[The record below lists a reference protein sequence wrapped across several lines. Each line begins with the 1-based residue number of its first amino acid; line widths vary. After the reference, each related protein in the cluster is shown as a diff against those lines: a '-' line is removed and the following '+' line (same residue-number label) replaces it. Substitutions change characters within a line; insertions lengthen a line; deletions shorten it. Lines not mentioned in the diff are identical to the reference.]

1 MAGGCGDIANVLGQL
16 GLNLNESSIQNLVSN
31 WQGMALPAALYLLSS
46 YLPMAK
52 EALMGARTLSQFV
65 ANIGGMNCEAMM
77 NQVARMSLADSR
89 LVTQCIN
96 SKIGTGEGKSEAQIT
111 AAFEQCIRNPGA
123 MSLVKALGGDP
134 DKIGRFVSFL
144 DPQSF
149 ARCAAKNAGI
159 PDLTNASHEELK
171 KASFRDRLANIA
183 VLAMP
188 TIDVS
193 VQDGEF
199 RYSTMKIGGR
209 EISFLEYLTMVQ
221 AYLEND
227 VDELIKN
234 ISASE
239 DEQEMVGHLNEFG
252 NKYNLNLSGV
262 RLLLELVTQ
271 WGKKIDQQM
280 KVGKIF
286 TPQDAICKSRYR
298 KVKERYLKD
307 VLFRKALVALKTGLL
322 SKMSAFEQT
331 AANAAALGG
340 AFGCKGADDKKISEE
355 TVKAITRAKNNAIAQ
370 IDAKLDMLPSD
381 ETACREI
388 GQAIKECLNA
398 GMQGIITLEDDR
410 GEPAFWY
417 IGDNCFVSRSI
428 MHRTGE
434 PRERAEDILAGVDR
448 AFAPPTPGTPIAFDF
463 AFGTREFAL
472 LGLIFLGLA
481 IIYFGVLIVRAVSRE
496 EWAVV
501 GINGAVSLVLIGMMI
516 NLLG

>member
-1 MAGGCGDIANVLGQL
+1 
-16 GLNLNESSIQNLVSN
+16 
-31 WQGMALPAALYLLSS
+31 
-46 YLPMAK
+46 
-52 EALMGARTLSQFV
+52 
-65 ANIGGMNCEAMM
+65 MM

-96 SKIGTGEGKSEAQIT
+96 SKIGTGEGKSEAEVN
-111 AAFEQCIRNPGA
+111 AAFEACIRNPGA

-159 PDLTNASHEELK
+159 PDLTNASVQELRE
-171 KASFRDRLANIA
+171 ASFRDRLANIA

-199 RYSTMKIGGR
+199 RYSTMKIGNR
-209 EISFLEYLTMVQ
+209 EVSFLEYLRIVQ
-221 AYLEND
+221 ADLERD

-239 DEQEMVGHLNEFG
+239 NEQEIVGHLNKFS

-262 RLLLELVTQ
+262 SLLLELVAQ
-271 WGKKIDQQM
+271 WGKRIEQQM
-280 KVGKIF
+280 KVGKF
-286 TPQDAICKSRYR
+286 FSPRDATCKGKYEM
-298 KVKERYLKD
+298 VKERYLKN
-307 VLFRKALVALKTGLL
+307 VMFRKTLVALKTGLL
-322 SKMSAFEQT
+322 SKMNAFEQT

-340 AFGCKGADDKKISEE
+340 AYGCEGADDKKVSEE

-370 IDAKLDMLPSD
+370 IDSLLGTLPSD
-381 ETACREI
+381 ETACRSI
-388 GQAIKECLNA
+388 GQAIRECLNVD
-398 GMQGIITLEDDR
+398 MQGIITLEDDR
-410 GEPAFWY
+410 GEPALWY
-417 IGDNCFVSRSI
+417 IGYNCFVSKI
-428 MHRTGE
+428 TVHRTGE
-434 PRERAEDILAGVDR
+434 HPERHKGAEAVLAEIED
-448 AFAPPTPGTPIAFDF
+448 AIAPPAGTPRTFDF

-496 EWAVV
+496 EWAVA